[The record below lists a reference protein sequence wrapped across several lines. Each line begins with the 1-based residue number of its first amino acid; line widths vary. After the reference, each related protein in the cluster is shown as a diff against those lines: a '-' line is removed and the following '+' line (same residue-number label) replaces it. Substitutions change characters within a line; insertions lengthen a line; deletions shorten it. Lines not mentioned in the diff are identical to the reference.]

1 MQMEPFYAIVTTEVI
16 CMTWLDNLNR
26 LRKAQGLSLDDLSLA
41 SGVPKGTLAK
51 ITSGAT
57 RDPKLETVCQL
68 AAALDVSLD
77 VLIGDTVH
85 KQSASAVSAE
95 AQTLARDYDRLDHW
109 GREQV
114 RSVADHELRRLS
126 AACAEP
132 IPLHPP
138 TRIIPLLGSSFAAGV
153 GEPDFGNALEDYEIP
168 TEIRA
173 DFAVRVNG
181 DSMEPYLPNGSV
193 ALGVKGTPRDG
204 DVAAIMVDGAFYVKQ
219 VCVDALGNLYL
230 FSLNRARADL
240 DLTVAASAG
249 ANVAC
254 FGTIVMEKRLPLPL
268 G

>member
-1 MQMEPFYAIVTTEVI
+1 
-16 CMTWLDNLNR
+16 MTWLEKLSE
-26 LRKAQGLSLDDLSLA
+26 LRKARGMSLDDLSRV

-57 RDPKLETVCQL
+57 RDPKLETVRQL
-68 AAALDVSLD
+68 AAALGVPVGVLLD
-77 VLIGDTVH
+77 EVGT
-85 KQSASAVSAE
+85 KQNAPAVSAE
-95 AQTLARDYDRLDHW
+95 AQKLAKDYDTLDRW
-109 GREQV
+109 GRTQV
-114 RSVADHELRRLS
+114 RSVADNELKRLAS
-126 AACAEP
+126 LSGEIIEFKPA
-132 IPLHPP
+132 

-168 TEIRA
+168 ADVRA

-181 DSMEPYLPNGSV
+181 DSMEPYLPNGSI

-204 DVAAIMVDGAFYVKQ
+204 DVAAVMVDGAFYVKQ
-219 VCVDALGNLYL
+219 VCIDALGNLYL

-254 FGTIVMEKRLPLPL
+254 FGTIVLDKRIPLPL